1 MSDESLP
8 VNAVDRS
15 ELEGVRIEMAAGFS
29 RLEGRIDAYV
39 QSHTSAHSVEQQSF
53 GAHLIDS
60 AVRKAKVDELSA
72 LPPRVD
78 ALEDW
83 RIEVRTFGTLLRA
96 VFGTSLIG
104 VLVGVVAL
112 LKSLGL
118 L

>member
-1 MSDESLP
+1 M
-8 VNAVDRS
+8 NAVDRS
-15 ELEGVRIEMAAGFS
+15 ELEGVRIEMTAGFS
-29 RLEGRIDAYV
+29 RMEGKLDAYV
-39 QSHTSAHSVEQQSF
+39 QSHANVHATEQQTF
-53 GAHLIDS
+53 GAHLIEA
-60 AVRKAKVDELSA
+60 AVRQVTVDKISA
-72 LPPRVD
+72 DVAAIPPRVD

-118 L
+118 I